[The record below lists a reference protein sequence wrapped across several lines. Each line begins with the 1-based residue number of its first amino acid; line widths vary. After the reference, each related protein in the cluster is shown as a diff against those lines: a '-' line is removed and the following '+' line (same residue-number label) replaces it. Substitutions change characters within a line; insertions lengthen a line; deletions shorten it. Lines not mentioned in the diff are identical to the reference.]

1 MWLVEGSIEVPV
13 LDHRLPFPDGHLV
26 DTSEPGVR
34 AAGGEADS
42 SSKQPAK
49 PTHMNPSPSNAL
61 NVTRRQLQRL
71 RHDSVK
77 ALEA

>member
-1 MWLVEGSIEVPV
+1 
-13 LDHRLPFPDGHLV
+13 
-26 DTSEPGVR
+26 VR

-71 RHDSVK
+71 RHDSEGAQGIGRVRERARLK
-77 ALEA
+77 NVV